1 MSIQN
6 TPSEPFQYARRMI
19 FLGMVF
25 VPLAPYLLAII
36 VSCLFFLSS
45 FKENS
50 YETMSQVARG
60 HAKSIESFLQER
72 VNDLEFILT
81 SFSAQELAKP
91 GMLDE
96 LLASLRQ
103 ETGAYVDLG
112 LVDAS
117 GRHIAYAG
125 TYNLHDKNY
134 KESQWFLETQKNGV
148 HISDVFL
155 GFRGVPHFVVA
166 VEKKGPVPL
175 ILRATIDSDAFGK
188 KVESTRIGKSGEA
201 FLLNNEG
208 RFQTRLDETINLLD
222 MDPDWAAYKKQAN
235 EASSFSMESVTGTK
249 YLCSTSPI
257 NHGQW
262 LLIVRQEVNETFDD
276 ISRVG
281 IYILAV
287 TLLGGGLTVPLA
299 IAVSRKIG
307 RALKEADEVKD
318 NLRDRLSRSVRLAEL
333 GEMTASFAHEINN
346 PLQIMESEIAVMHMN
361 LEDCFKDI
369 TPTDESLRP
378 ALEDN
383 MDQLEQQIRR
393 CSQVTRSILWFGRQ
407 DHVQDAEIHLGSLM
421 KEVAAMVLKKAEMQS
436 IDFQVAEEPETPTVR
451 CDTGKL
457 QQIFLNLLNNAIY
470 AIVERHG
477 QAGGCLKFTAGRHG
491 NGWAKVQVQDN
502 GTGIPK
508 SVLANIYTPFFTT
521 KPPRKGTGLGLA
533 VCYGLIESMGGSID
547 LETKENEGT
556 TFTILLPAC

>member
-1 MSIQN
+1 MSNQN
-6 TPSEPFQYARRMI
+6 NSSEPFQYAKRMI

-25 VPLAPYLLAII
+25 VPLAPYLLAIV

-50 YETMSQVARG
+50 YETMSRVASG
-60 HAKSIESFLQER
+60 HAKAIEAFLQER

-81 SFSAQELAKP
+81 SFTEQELTEP

-96 LLASLRQ
+96 LLASLQ
-103 ETGAYVDLG
+103 KETGAYVDLG
-112 LVDAS
+112 LVDAT
-117 GRHIAYAG
+117 GRHIFYAG
-125 TYNLHDKNY
+125 PYDLQDKNY
-134 KESQWFLETQKNGV
+134 QDALWFQQTRKKGV

-155 GFRGVPHFVVA
+155 GYRGVPHFVVA
-166 VEKKGPVPL
+166 VQKTGPAPL
-175 ILRATIDSDAFGK
+175 ILRATIDSDAFGH
-188 KVESTRIGKSGEA
+188 KVESIRIGKSGEA
-201 FLLNNEG
+201 FLLNRKG
-208 RFQTRLDETINLLD
+208 RFQTRLQGQKNLLD
-222 MDPDWAAYKKQAN
+222 VDPDYSAYQKKDN
-235 EASSFSMESVTGTK
+235 DVTSFSLENVSGTK
-249 YLCSTSPI
+249 FLCSTSPI
-257 NHGQW
+257 NNGQW
-262 LLIVRQEVNETFDD
+262 LLVVRQKVNETFDE
-276 ISRVG
+276 ITRVG
-281 IYILAV
+281 MYILAV
-287 TLLGGGLTVPLA
+287 TLLGGALTVPLA
-299 IAVSRKIG
+299 IAASRRIG
-307 RALKEADEVKD
+307 TALKEADAIKD

-346 PLQIMESEIAVMHMN
+346 PLQIMESEIGVMHLN
-361 LEDCFKDI
+361 LEDSFKEDVE
-369 TPTDESLRP
+369 DKKLLQD

-383 MDQLEQQIRR
+383 MEQLELQIRR

-407 DHVQDAEIHLGSLM
+407 DHVQDVEVRLGPLM
-421 KEVAAMVLKKAEMQS
+421 QDVAAMVVKKAEMQS
-436 IDFQVAEEPETPTVR
+436 IDFKVEDAPDTPAVR

-477 QAGGCLKFTAGRHG
+477 QERGRLEFTAKRHG
-491 NGWAKVQVQDN
+491 NGWAMVQVRDN

-508 SVLANIYTPFFTT
+508 AVLANIYTPFFTT